1 MPGTRLAKARR
12 GCIALSAFVVLH
24 IVMLLCIC
32 NLTYCSPTRP
42 TRVYLTLPNIV
53 TAVEVVHLW
62 WHTASFA
69 CCVNLV
75 VEARVCDE
83 DMTKRVDMDLMAVP
97 MLILS
102 WAFFLLTL
110 PIYMVRWVMMRLV
123 PEGR

>member
-1 MPGTRLAKARR
+1 M
-12 GCIALSAFVVLH
+12 F
-24 IVMLLCIC
+24 LCIR
-32 NLTYCSPTRP
+32 NLIYCSPTRP

-53 TAVEVVHLW
+53 TAVEV
-62 WHTASFA
+62 
-69 CCVNLV
+69 
-75 VEARVCDE
+75 ARVCGE

-110 PIYMVRWVMMRLV
+110 PIYTVRWVMVRLV

>member
-24 IVMLLCIC
+24 IVVFLRIR
-32 NLTYCSPTRP
+32 NLIYWSPTRP

-53 TAVEVVHLW
+53 TAVEVVPLW

-75 VEARVCDE
+75 VEARVCGE

-97 MLILS
+97 VLILS

-110 PIYMVRWVMMRLV
+110 PIYMVRWVMVRLV
-123 PEGR
+123 PEGW